1 MSKVEALG
9 AAAVEAAHRA
19 ARAAVEAVF
28 DAITAAAE
36 AAANYVSALYRAVA
50 SAAAE
55 AYAEV
60 KRVVAQACDAV
71 KRAASCVSSRVVELI
86 ECLHGVTAAAW
97 AKTKL
102 DGVNGFVRAG
112 DVASLVAAILDGIK
126 RASTQFV
133 PPESS
138 KSRRAS
144 SATADIMEL
153 LRLIDPVAH
162 VCMAY
167 IATFKNDMSN
177 QSCFVSVALDPAGCI
192 CFL

>member
-138 KSRRAS
+138 KVEARIVGHCRHNGTSPS
-144 SATADIMEL
+144 DL
-153 LRLIDPVAH
+153 LRGRGYVGWQGPGGGKGCH
-162 VCMAY
+162 
-167 IATFKNDMSN
+167 
-177 QSCFVSVALDPAGCI
+177 QRHSVRGAVGLRH
-192 CFL
+192 FRLF